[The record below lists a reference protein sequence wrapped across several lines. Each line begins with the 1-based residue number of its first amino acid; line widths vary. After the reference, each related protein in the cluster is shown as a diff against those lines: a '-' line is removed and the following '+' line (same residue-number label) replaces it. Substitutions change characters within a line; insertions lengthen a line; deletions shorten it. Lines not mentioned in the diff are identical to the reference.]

1 MIQTDHDRTT
11 PETPGMPVACTLDV
25 EGQAAR
31 RDEIAHLFEGRQQ
44 VRELPDGY
52 ALRFSGDDAVAGGL
66 LRFISDERVCCPFF
80 TFELAFEP
88 QHGPIWL
95 RLRGPD
101 GTKGLVAALLGLWPP
116 GTAR

>member
-11 PETPGMPVACTLDV
+11 PEAPGMPVACTLDV

-66 LRFISDERVCCPFF
+66 LRFISDERVCCSFFTFELAFF

-101 GTKGLVAALLGLWPP
+101 GTKGLVAALLDL
-116 GTAR
+116 

>member
-1 MIQTDHDRTT
+1 
-11 PETPGMPVACTLDV
+11 
-25 EGQAAR
+25 
-31 RDEIAHLFEGRQQ
+31 

-66 LRFISDERVCCPFF
+66 LRFISDERVCCSFFTFELAFF

-101 GTKGLVAALLGLWPP
+101 GTKGLVAALLDL
-116 GTAR
+116 

>member
-66 LRFISDERVCCPFF
+66 LRFISDERVCCSFFTFELAFF

-101 GTKGLVAALLGLWPP
+101 GTKGLVAALLDL
-116 GTAR
+116 